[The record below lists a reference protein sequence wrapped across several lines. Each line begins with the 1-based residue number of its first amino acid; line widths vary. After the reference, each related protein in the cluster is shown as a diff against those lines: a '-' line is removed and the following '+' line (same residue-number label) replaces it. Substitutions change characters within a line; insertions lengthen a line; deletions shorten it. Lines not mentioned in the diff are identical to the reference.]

1 MTKAGTKTASKGNKG
16 MASKAKGSIIAIPA
30 KTYDSSVDSSDDEQ
44 EGISELGKR
53 TYAGKK
59 TQLHK
64 VYIYTFRT
72 SIHHYWYRIHIHTYT
87 Y

>member
-16 MASKAKGSIIAIPA
+16 MASKAKAAIRA

-59 TQLHK
+59 TLLHK
-64 VYIYTFRT
+64 VYILF
-72 SIHHYWYRIHIHTYT
+72 
-87 Y
+87 